1 MHLKTFDR
9 GSVGKMLSHYSRNIG
24 ERAHIDRDLPCYN
37 LAPHFD
43 RGIHGRYR
51 DLVKDIELG
60 PRSKPLADFVLTL
73 PRDFPM
79 ERQREFFEAAYEFL
93 EKEVG
98 RENVICGTVH
108 LDEPKARPHLHFAFV
123 PRVDTPEMTNDKS
136 RPLLWTKADERK
148 NPEHVAGTQKLDSR
162 GTPRWERVPR
172 LDDNGNPI
180 MRHTAVASK
189 MFSRSRL
196 KEIHPALEAHLCRAL
211 DMEKVGIMLDDDDDR
226 KKWSSLD
233 HDDFVKVTAAKA
245 KAEQETEQAK
255 AEAAMAMDRLESVQG
270 QELEAQEKG
279 QELETR
285 AQQGTDQAA
294 QARTRT
300 GELEREVE
308 RARGR
313 VERLEACLRRV
324 IAAVRQVPTALEMAA
339 HRLPEGFWA
348 ALKGFEDG
356 LKATEPEPEQEQET
370 KDEEWTLDDL
380 MENYSE
386 NYSEDDSYGNYRG
399 TRAGQ
404 DLDL

>member
-24 ERAHIDRDLPCYN
+24 ERAHIDKDLPCYN
-37 LAPHFD
+37 IAPYFD
-43 RGIHGRYR
+43 HGIHGRYR

-79 ERQREFFEAAYEFL
+79 ERQREFFEAAYGFL

-108 LDEPKARPHLHFAFV
+108 LDEPKARPHMHFAFV

-148 NPEHVAGTQKLDSR
+148 NPEHIAGTQKLDSR

-196 KEIHPALEAHLCRAL
+196 KEIHPALEAYLCQAL

-279 QELETR
+279 QELKTR

-356 LKATEPEPEQEQET
+356 LKATEPEPEQET

-380 MENYSE
+380 MENYLE
-386 NYSEDDSYGNYRG
+386 VDDSYGNYRSA
-399 TRAGQ
+399 RPGQ

>member
-1 MHLKTFDR
+1 MHLKTFDK
-9 GSVGKMLSHYSRNIG
+9 SAVGKMLSHYSRNIG

-51 DLVKDIELG
+51 DLIKDIELG

-73 PRDFPM
+73 PREFPM
-79 ERQREFFEAAYEFL
+79 ERQREFFEAAYGFL

-108 LDEPKARPHLHFAFV
+108 LDEPKARPHMHFAFV
-123 PRVDTPEMTNDKS
+123 PRVDTPEMTNDKT
-136 RPLLWTKADERK
+136 RPLLWTKADEKK
-148 NPEHVAGTQKLDSR
+148 NPEHIAGTQKLDSR

-196 KEIHPALEAHLCRAL
+196 KEIHPALEAHLCQAL
-211 DMEKVGIMLDDDDDR
+211 GMEKVGIMLDDDDER

-245 KAEQETEQAK
+245 KAEQQTEQAK
-255 AEAAMAMDRLESVQG
+255 VDAAAAQTRLEGVQG
-270 QELEAQEKG
+270 RELEAQEKH
-279 QELETR
+279 QELKTRVEQGKSET
-285 AQQGTDQAA
+285 A

-308 RARGR
+308 KARGN
-313 VERLEACLRRV
+313 VECLETRLRRV
-324 IAAVRQVPTALEMAA
+324 VAALRRVPAALEMAVHA
-339 HRLPEGFWA
+339 LPEGFTQA
-348 ALKGFEDG
+348 IKSFEDG
-356 LKATEPEPEQEQET
+356 LKAVEPEPEQEPEQE
-370 KDEEWTLDDL
+370 WSIDD
-380 MENYSE
+380 MID
-386 NYSEDDSYGNYRG
+386 NYSEDDFYGNYRSAR
-399 TRAGQ
+399 TGQ

>member
-1 MHLKTFDR
+1 MHLKTFDK
-9 GSVGKMLSHYSRNIG
+9 SAVGKMLSHYSRNIG
-24 ERAHIDRDLPCYN
+24 ERAHIDKDLPCYN

-43 RGIHGRYR
+43 HGIHGRYR

-79 ERQREFFEAAYEFL
+79 ERQREFFKAAYEFL

-108 LDEPKARPHLHFAFV
+108 LDEPKARPHMHFAFV

-148 NPEHVAGTQKLDSR
+148 NHEHIAGTQKLDSR

-189 MFSRSRL
+189 MFSRTRL
-196 KEIHPALEAHLCRAL
+196 KEIHPALEAHLCQAL

-233 HDDFVKVTAAKA
+233 HDDFVKVTSAKA
-245 KAEQETEQAK
+245 KAEQQAERAK
-255 AEAAMAMDRLESVQG
+255 AEAAAAQERLEGVQG
-270 QELEAQEKG
+270 RELEAQEKH
-279 QELETR
+279 QELKTRVEQGKGETAR
-285 AQQGTDQAA
+285 ARA
-294 QARTRT
+294 RT
-300 GELEREVE
+300 GELEQEVE
-308 RARGR
+308 KAQGN
-313 VERLEACLRRV
+313 VERLETALRRV
-324 IAAVRQVPTALEMAA
+324 VAAVRRVPAALEMAA
-339 HRLPEGFWA
+339 HALPEGFIKA
-348 ALKGFEDG
+348 IKSFEDG
-356 LKATEPEPEQEQET
+356 LKAREPEPEPAPEQAEQE
-370 KDEEWTLDDL
+370 WSLDD
-380 MENYSE
+380 MIE
-386 NYSEDDSYGNYRG
+386 NYSEDDFNGSYRG
-399 TRAGQ
+399 SCPGQ
-404 DLDL
+404 DLNL

>member
-1 MHLKTFDR
+1 MHLKTFDK

-24 ERAHIDRDLPCYN
+24 ERAHIDKDLPCYN
-37 LAPHFD
+37 IAPHFD

-73 PRDFPM
+73 PREFPM

-108 LDEPKARPHLHFAFV
+108 LDEPKARPHMHFAFV

-148 NPEHVAGTQKLDSR
+148 NPEHIAGTQKLDSR

-196 KEIHPALEAHLCRAL
+196 KEINPALEAHLCQAL
-211 DMEKVGIMLDDDDDR
+211 GMEKVGILLDDDDDR
-226 KKWSSLD
+226 KKWSALD
-233 HDDFVKVTAAKA
+233 HDDFVKVTSAKA
-245 KAEQETEQAK
+245 KAEQQTEQAK
-255 AEAAMAMDRLESVQG
+255 AEATAAQARLEGVQG
-270 QELEAQEKG
+270 RELEAQEKH
-279 QELETR
+279 QELKTR
-285 AQQGTDQAA
+285 VEQGKGEAA
-294 QARTRT
+294 RARART
-300 GELEREVE
+300 GELEQEVE
-308 RARGR
+308 KAQGN
-313 VERLEACLRRV
+313 VERLEAALRRV
-324 IAAVRQVPTALEMAA
+324 VAAVRRVPAALEMAA
-339 HRLPEGFWA
+339 QKLPEGFLQA
-348 ALKGFEDG
+348 IKSFEDG
-356 LKATEPEPEQEQET
+356 LKAREPEPEPEVEP
-370 KDEEWTLDDL
+370 EFEHESTLDEL

-386 NYSEDDSYGNYRG
+386 GDYSYGDYRG
-399 TRAGQ
+399 SCPGQ
-404 DLDL
+404 DIDL

>member
-1 MHLKTFDR
+1 MHLKTFDK

-24 ERAHIDRDLPCYN
+24 ERAHIDKDLPCYN
-37 LAPHFD
+37 IAPHFD

-73 PRDFPM
+73 PREFPM

-108 LDEPKARPHLHFAFV
+108 LDEPKARPHMHFAFV

-148 NPEHVAGTQKLDSR
+148 NPEHIAGTQKLDSR

-196 KEIHPALEAHLCRAL
+196 KEIHPALEAHLCQAL
-211 DMEKVGIMLDDDDDR
+211 GMEKVGILLDDDDDR
-226 KKWSSLD
+226 KKWSALD
-233 HDDFVKVTAAKA
+233 HDDFVKVTSAKA
-245 KAEQETEQAK
+245 KAEQQTEQAK
-255 AEAAMAMDRLESVQG
+255 AEATAAQARLEGVQG
-270 QELEAQEKG
+270 RELEAQEKH
-279 QELETR
+279 QELKTRVEQGKGETAR
-285 AQQGTDQAA
+285 ARA
-294 QARTRT
+294 RT
-300 GELEREVE
+300 GELEQEVE
-308 RARGR
+308 KAQGN
-313 VERLEACLRRV
+313 VERLEAALRRV
-324 IAAVRQVPTALEMAA
+324 VAAVRRVPAALEMAA
-339 HRLPEGFWA
+339 QALPEGFVKA
-348 ALKGFEDG
+348 IKSFEDG
-356 LKATEPEPEQEQET
+356 LKAREPEPEPAPEQE
-370 KDEEWTLDDL
+370 WSLDD
-380 MENYSE
+380 MIE
-386 NYSEDDSYGNYRG
+386 NYSEDDFNGSYRG
-399 TRAGQ
+399 PCPGQ
-404 DLDL
+404 DFNL

>member
-1 MHLKTFDR
+1 MHLKTFDK
-9 GSVGKMLSHYSRNIG
+9 SAVGKMLSHYSRNIG
-24 ERAHIDRDLPCYN
+24 ERAHIDKDLPCYN

-43 RGIHGRYR
+43 HGIHGRYR

-79 ERQREFFEAAYEFL
+79 ERQREFFKAAYEFL

-108 LDEPKARPHLHFAFV
+108 LDEPKARPHMHFAFV

-148 NPEHVAGTQKLDSR
+148 NPEHIAGTQKLDSR

-189 MFSRSRL
+189 MFSRTRL
-196 KEIHPALEAHLCRAL
+196 KEIHPALEAHLCQAL

-233 HDDFVKVTAAKA
+233 HDDFVKVTSAKA
-245 KAEQETEQAK
+245 KAEQQAERAN
-255 AEAAMAMDRLESVQG
+255 AEAAAAQERLEGVQG
-270 QELEAQEKG
+270 RELEAQEKH
-279 QELETR
+279 QELKTRVEQGKGETAR
-285 AQQGTDQAA
+285 ARA
-294 QARTRT
+294 RT
-300 GELEREVE
+300 GELEQEVE
-308 RARGR
+308 KAQGN
-313 VERLEACLRRV
+313 VERLETRLRRV
-324 IAAVRQVPTALEMAA
+324 VAALRRVPAALEMAVHA
-339 HRLPEGFWA
+339 LPEGFIKA
-348 ALKGFEDG
+348 IKSFEDG
-356 LKATEPEPEQEQET
+356 LKAREPEPEPAPEQAEQE
-370 KDEEWTLDDL
+370 WSLDD
-380 MENYSE
+380 MIE
-386 NYSEDDSYGNYRG
+386 NYSEDDFNGSYRG
-399 TRAGQ
+399 SCPGQ
-404 DLDL
+404 DLNL

>member
-1 MHLKTFDR
+1 MHLKTFDK

-51 DLVKDIELG
+51 DLVKDIDLG

-79 ERQREFFEAAYEFL
+79 ERQREFFEAAYDFL

-108 LDEPKARPHLHFAFV
+108 LDEPKARPHMHFAFV

-172 LDDNGNPI
+172 LDENGNPI

-189 MFSRSRL
+189 MFSRTRL

-211 DMEKVGIMLDDDDDR
+211 GMEKVGIMLDDDDDR

-255 AEAAMAMDRLESVQG
+255 AEAAVAMDRLESVQG
-270 QELEAQEKG
+270 QEQGAEKKG
-279 QELETR
+279 EELTARVEQGKSETAR
-285 AQQGTDQAA
+285 ARA
-294 QARTRT
+294 RT

-308 RARGR
+308 KAQGN
-313 VERLEACLRRV
+313 VERLEAALRRV
-324 IAAVRQVPTALEMAA
+324 VAAVRRVPAALEMAA
-339 HRLPEGFWA
+339 QKLPEGFLQA
-348 ALKGFEDG
+348 IKSFEDG
-356 LKATEPEPEQEQET
+356 LKVREPEPEPETEPEFEQEL
-370 KDEEWTLDDL
+370 TLDEL

-386 NYSEDDSYGNYRG
+386 GDYEDGSYRG
-399 TRAGQ
+399 SRTGQ

>member
-1 MHLKTFDR
+1 MHLKTFDK
-9 GSVGKMLSHYSRNIG
+9 SAVGKMLSHYSRNIG
-24 ERAHIDRDLPCYN
+24 ERAHIDKDLPCYN

-43 RGIHGRYR
+43 HGIHGRYR

-79 ERQREFFEAAYEFL
+79 ERQREFFKAAYEFL

-108 LDEPKARPHLHFAFV
+108 LDEPKARPHMHFAFV

-148 NPEHVAGTQKLDSR
+148 NHEHIAGTQKLDSR

-189 MFSRSRL
+189 MFSRTRL
-196 KEIHPALEAHLCRAL
+196 KEIHPALEAHLCQAL

-233 HDDFVKVTAAKA
+233 HDDFVKVTSAKA
-245 KAEQETEQAK
+245 KAEQQAERAK
-255 AEAAMAMDRLESVQG
+255 AEAAAAQERLEGVQG
-270 QELEAQEKG
+270 RELEAQEKH
-279 QELETR
+279 QELKTRVEQGKGETAR
-285 AQQGTDQAA
+285 ARA
-294 QARTRT
+294 RT
-300 GELEREVE
+300 GELEQEVE
-308 RARGR
+308 KAQGN
-313 VERLEACLRRV
+313 VERLEARLRRV
-324 IAAVRQVPTALEMAA
+324 VAALRRVPAALEMAA
-339 HRLPEGFWA
+339 HALPEGFV
-348 ALKGFEDG
+348 KTIKSFKDG
-356 LKATEPEPEQEQET
+356 LKAREPEPEPAPEQAEQE
-370 KDEEWTLDDL
+370 WSLDD
-380 MENYSE
+380 MIE
-386 NYSEDDSYGNYRG
+386 NYSEDDFNGGYRG
-399 TRAGQ
+399 SCPGQ
-404 DLDL
+404 DLNL

>member
-24 ERAHIDRDLPCYN
+24 QRKHIDRDLPCYN

-51 DLVKDIELG
+51 DLIKDIELG
-60 PRSKPLADFVLTL
+60 PRSKPLADFILTL

-108 LDEPKARPHLHFAFV
+108 LDEPKARPRMHFAFV
-123 PRVDTPEMTNDKS
+123 PRVDTPEMTNDKTK
-136 RPLLWTKADERK
+136 PLLWTKADERK

-189 MFSRSRL
+189 MFSRTRL
-196 KEIHPALEAHLCRAL
+196 KEIHPALEAHMCREL
-211 DMEKVGIMLDDDDDR
+211 GMEKVGIMLDDDDDR
-226 KKWSSLD
+226 KKWSALD

-255 AEAAMAMDRLESVQG
+255 AEAAVAMDRLESVQE
-270 QELEAQEKG
+270 QELEAQEKS

-285 AQQGTDQAA
+285 AEQGKGETAA
-294 QARTRT
+294 ARTRT
-300 GELEREVE
+300 GELEREVGQ
-308 RARGR
+308 ARGR
-313 VERLEACLRRV
+313 VERLETRLRRV
-324 IAAVRQVPTALEMAA
+324 VAALRRVPAALEMAA
-339 HRLPEGFWA
+339 QKLPEGFIQA
-348 ALKGFEDG
+348 IKSFEDG
-356 LKATEPEPEQEQET
+356 MKAVEPEPEPEPEH
-370 KDEEWTLDDL
+370 EWSLDD
-380 MENYSE
+380 MIENYR
-386 NYSEDDSYGNYRG
+386 EDDSYGDYRG
-399 TRAGQ
+399 SCPGQ
-404 DLDL
+404 DIDL

>member
-1 MHLKTFDR
+1 MHLKTFDK

-37 LAPHFD
+37 LAPTFD
-43 RGIHGRYR
+43 RGIHGRYH

-73 PRDFPM
+73 PREFPM

-108 LDEPKARPHLHFAFV
+108 LDEPKARPHMHFAFV
-123 PRVDTPEMTNDKS
+123 PRVDTPEMTNDKTK
-136 RPLLWTKADERK
+136 PLLWTKADERK

-189 MFSRSRL
+189 MFSRARL

-211 DMEKVGIMLDDDDDR
+211 DIEKVGILLDDDDDR
-226 KKWSSLD
+226 KKWSALD

-255 AEAAMAMDRLESVQG
+255 AEAAVAMDRLESVQG

-279 QELETR
+279 QELEAR

-300 GELEREVE
+300 GELEREVGQ
-308 RARGR
+308 ARGR

-324 IAAVRQVPTALEMAA
+324 IAAVRQVPTALEIAA
-339 HRLPEGFWA
+339 HKLPEGFWA

-356 LKATEPEPEQEQET
+356 LKATEPEQET

-386 NYSEDDSYGNYRG
+386 DDSYGNYRSA
-399 TRAGQ
+399 RPGQ

>member
-211 DMEKVGIMLDDDDDR
+211 NMEKVGIMLDDDDDR

-255 AEAAMAMDRLESVQG
+255 AEAAVAMDRLESVQG

-279 QELETR
+279 QELEAR
-285 AQQGTDQAA
+285 AQQGTGETAA
-294 QARTRT
+294 ARTRT

-308 RARGR
+308 QARGR
-313 VERLEACLRRV
+313 VERLETCLRRV
-324 IAAVRQVPTALEMAA
+324 IAAVRQVPTALEMAV
-339 HRLPEGFWA
+339 HKLPEGFWA
-348 ALKGFEDG
+348 AMKGFEDG
-356 LKATEPEPEQEQET
+356 LKATEPEPEQET

-386 NYSEDDSYGNYRG
+386 NYSEDDSYGNYRSA
-399 TRAGQ
+399 RPGQ

>member
-1 MHLKTFDR
+1 MHLKTFDK
-9 GSVGKMLSHYSRNIG
+9 SAVGKMLSHYSRNIG
-24 ERAHIDRDLPCYN
+24 ERAHIDKDLPCYN

-43 RGIHGRYR
+43 HGIHGRYR

-79 ERQREFFEAAYEFL
+79 ERQREFFKAAYEFL

-108 LDEPKARPHLHFAFV
+108 LDEPKARPHMHFAFV

-148 NPEHVAGTQKLDSR
+148 NPEHIAGTQKLDSR

-189 MFSRSRL
+189 MFSRTRL
-196 KEIHPALEAHLCRAL
+196 KEIHPALEAHLCQAL

-233 HDDFVKVTAAKA
+233 HDDFVKVTSAKA
-245 KAEQETEQAK
+245 KAEQQAERAN
-255 AEAAMAMDRLESVQG
+255 AEAAAAQERLEGVQG
-270 QELEAQEKG
+270 RELEAQEKH
-279 QELETR
+279 QELKTRVEQGKGETAR
-285 AQQGTDQAA
+285 ARA
-294 QARTRT
+294 RT
-300 GELEREVE
+300 GELEQEVE
-308 RARGR
+308 KAQGN
-313 VERLEACLRRV
+313 VERLETRLRRV
-324 IAAVRQVPTALEMAA
+324 VAALRRVPAALEMAA
-339 HRLPEGFWA
+339 HALPEGFIKA
-348 ALKGFEDG
+348 IKSFEDG
-356 LKATEPEPEQEQET
+356 LKAREPEPEPAPEQAEQE
-370 KDEEWTLDDL
+370 WSLDD
-380 MENYSE
+380 MIE
-386 NYSEDDSYGNYRG
+386 NYSEDDFNGSYRG
-399 TRAGQ
+399 SCPGQ
-404 DLDL
+404 DLNL

>member
-1 MHLKTFDR
+1 MHLKTFDK
-9 GSVGKMLSHYSRNIG
+9 SAVGKMLSHYSRNIG

-51 DLVKDIELG
+51 DLIKDIELG

-73 PRDFPM
+73 PREFPM
-79 ERQREFFEAAYEFL
+79 ERQREFFEAAYGFL

-108 LDEPKARPHLHFAFV
+108 LDEPKARPHMHFAFV
-123 PRVDTPEMTNDKS
+123 PRVDTPEMTNDKT
-136 RPLLWTKADERK
+136 RPLLWTKADEKK
-148 NPEHVAGTQKLDSR
+148 NPEHIAGTQKLDSR

-196 KEIHPALEAHLCRAL
+196 KEIHPALEAHLCQAL
-211 DMEKVGIMLDDDDDR
+211 GMEKVGIMLDDDDER

-245 KAEQETEQAK
+245 KAEQQTEQAK
-255 AEAAMAMDRLESVQG
+255 VDASAAQTRLEGVQG
-270 QELEAQEKG
+270 RELEAQEKH
-279 QELETR
+279 QELKTRVEQGKSET
-285 AQQGTDQAA
+285 A

-308 RARGR
+308 KARGN
-313 VERLEACLRRV
+313 VERLETRLRRV
-324 IAAVRQVPTALEMAA
+324 VAALRRVPAALEMAVHA
-339 HRLPEGFWA
+339 LPEGFTQA
-348 ALKGFEDG
+348 IKSFEDG
-356 LKATEPEPEQEQET
+356 LKAVEPEPEPEPEQEPEQE
-370 KDEEWTLDDL
+370 WSIDD
-380 MENYSE
+380 MID
-386 NYSEDDSYGNYRG
+386 NYSEDDFYGNYRSAR
-399 TRAGQ
+399 TGQ

>member
-1 MHLKTFDR
+1 MHLKTFDK
-9 GSVGKMLSHYSRNIG
+9 SAVGKMLSHYSRNIG

-51 DLVKDIELG
+51 DLIKDIDLG

-73 PRDFPM
+73 PREFPM

-108 LDEPKARPHLHFAFV
+108 LDEPKARPHMHFAFV
-123 PRVDTPEMTNDKS
+123 PRVDTPEMTNDKTK
-136 RPLLWTKADERK
+136 PLLWTKADERK

-172 LDDNGNPI
+172 LDDNGDPI

-189 MFSRSRL
+189 MFSRTRL

-211 DMEKVGIMLDDDDDR
+211 GMEKVGIMLDDDDDR

-233 HDDFVKVTAAKA
+233 HDDFVKVTSAKA
-245 KAEQETEQAK
+245 KAERETKQAK
-255 AEAAMAMDRLESVQG
+255 AEAAVAMDRLESVQG
-270 QELEAQEKG
+270 RERAAQEKG

-285 AQQGTDQAA
+285 VEQGKGET
-294 QARTRT
+294 ARARART

-308 RARGR
+308 KAQSN
-313 VERLEACLRRV
+313 VERLEAALRRV
-324 IAAVRQVPTALEMAA
+324 VAAVRRVPAALEMAA
-339 HRLPEGFWA
+339 QAMPEGFIKA
-348 ALKGFEDG
+348 IKSFEDG
-356 LKATEPEPEQEQET
+356 LKAAEPEPEPEPEP
-370 KDEEWTLDDL
+370 EREWTLDD
-380 MENYSE
+380 MIENYSE
-386 NYSEDDSYGNYRG
+386 VASYGSYRG
-399 TRAGQ
+399 SRTGQ

>member
-1 MHLKTFDR
+1 MHLRTFDK
-9 GSVGKMLSHYSRNIG
+9 SAVGKMLSHYSRNIG
-24 ERAHIDRDLPCYN
+24 ERAHIDKDLPCYN

-43 RGIHGRYR
+43 HGIHGRYR

-79 ERQREFFEAAYEFL
+79 ERQREFFKAAYEFL

-108 LDEPKARPHLHFAFV
+108 LDEPKARPHMHFAFV

-148 NPEHVAGTQKLDSR
+148 NPEHIAGTQKLDSR

-189 MFSRSRL
+189 MFSRTRL
-196 KEIHPALEAHLCRAL
+196 KEIHPALEAHLCQAL

-233 HDDFVKVTAAKA
+233 HDDFVKVTSAKA
-245 KAEQETEQAK
+245 KAEQQAERAK
-255 AEAAMAMDRLESVQG
+255 AEAAAAQERLEGVQG
-270 QELEAQEKG
+270 RELEAQEKH

-285 AQQGTDQAA
+285 VEQGKGET
-294 QARTRT
+294 ARARART
-300 GELEREVE
+300 GELEQEVE
-308 RARGR
+308 KAQGN
-313 VERLEACLRRV
+313 VERLEAALRRV
-324 IAAVRQVPTALEMAA
+324 VAAVRRVPAALEMAA
-339 HRLPEGFWA
+339 HALPEGFIKA
-348 ALKGFEDG
+348 IKSFEDG
-356 LKATEPEPEQEQET
+356 LKAREPEPEPAPEQE
-370 KDEEWTLDDL
+370 WSLDD
-380 MENYSE
+380 MIE
-386 NYSEDDSYGNYRG
+386 NYSEDDFNGSYRG
-399 TRAGQ
+399 SCPGQ
-404 DLDL
+404 DLNL

>member
-1 MHLKTFDR
+1 MHLKTFDK
-9 GSVGKMLSHYSRNIG
+9 SAVGKMLSHYSRNIG

-37 LAPHFD
+37 LAPTFD

-73 PRDFPM
+73 PREFPM

-108 LDEPKARPHLHFAFV
+108 LDEPKARPHMHFAFV
-123 PRVDTPEMTNDKS
+123 PRVDTPEMTNDKTK
-136 RPLLWTKADERK
+136 PLLWTKADERK

-189 MFSRSRL
+189 MFSRARL
-196 KEIHPALEAHLCRAL
+196 KEIHPALEARLCRAL
-211 DMEKVGIMLDDDDDR
+211 DMEKVGILLDDDDDR
-226 KKWSSLD
+226 KKWSALD

-255 AEAAMAMDRLESVQG
+255 AEAAVAMDRLESVQ
-270 QELEAQEKG
+270 QEQCQAQEKG

-294 QARTRT
+294 QARART
-300 GELEREVE
+300 GELEKEVKELREHV
-308 RARGR
+308 GG
-313 VERLEACLRRV
+313 LETALRRV
-324 IAAVRQVPTALEMAA
+324 VAALRRVPAALEMAA
-339 HRLPEGFWA
+339 QKLPEGFLQA
-348 ALKGFEDG
+348 IKSFEDG
-356 LKATEPEPEQEQET
+356 MKAVEPEREPEP
-370 KDEEWTLDDL
+370 EEWTLDD
-380 MENYSE
+380 MIENYSE
-386 NYSEDDSYGNYRG
+386 GDYGNGNYRG
-399 TRAGQ
+399 TRGEQ
-404 DLDL
+404 DIDL

>member
-1 MHLKTFDR
+1 MHLKTFDK
-9 GSVGKMLSHYSRNIG
+9 SAVGKMLSHYSRNIG

-51 DLVKDIELG
+51 DLIKDIELG

-73 PRDFPM
+73 PREFPM
-79 ERQREFFEAAYEFL
+79 ERQREFFEAAYGFL

-108 LDEPKARPHLHFAFV
+108 LDEPKARPHMHFAFV
-123 PRVDTPEMTNDKS
+123 PRVDTPEMTNDKT
-136 RPLLWTKADERK
+136 RPLLWTKADEKK
-148 NPEHVAGTQKLDSR
+148 NPEHIAGTQKLDSR

-196 KEIHPALEAHLCRAL
+196 KEIHPALEAHLCQAL
-211 DMEKVGIMLDDDDDR
+211 GMEKVGIMLDDDDER

-245 KAEQETEQAK
+245 KAEQQTEQAK
-255 AEAAMAMDRLESVQG
+255 VDAAAQTRLEGVQG
-270 QELEAQEKG
+270 RELEAQEKH
-279 QELETR
+279 QELKTRVEQGKSET
-285 AQQGTDQAA
+285 A

-308 RARGR
+308 KARGN
-313 VERLEACLRRV
+313 VERLETRLRRV
-324 IAAVRQVPTALEMAA
+324 VAALRRVPAALEMAVHA
-339 HRLPEGFWA
+339 LPEGFTQA
-348 ALKGFEDG
+348 IKSFEDG
-356 LKATEPEPEQEQET
+356 LKAVEPEPEQEPEQE
-370 KDEEWTLDDL
+370 WSIDD
-380 MENYSE
+380 MID
-386 NYSEDDSYGNYRG
+386 NYSEDDFYGNYRSAR
-399 TRAGQ
+399 TGQ

>member
-1 MHLKTFDR
+1 MHLKTFDK
-9 GSVGKMLSHYSRNIG
+9 SAVGKMLSHYSRNIG

-51 DLVKDIELG
+51 DLIKDIELG

-73 PRDFPM
+73 PREFPM
-79 ERQREFFEAAYEFL
+79 ERQREFFEAAYGFL

-108 LDEPKARPHLHFAFV
+108 LDEPKARPHMHFAFV
-123 PRVDTPEMTNDKS
+123 PRVDTPEMTNDKT
-136 RPLLWTKADERK
+136 RPLLWTKADEKK
-148 NPEHVAGTQKLDSR
+148 NPEHIAGTQKLDSR

-196 KEIHPALEAHLCRAL
+196 KEIHPALEAHLCQAL
-211 DMEKVGIMLDDDDDR
+211 GMEKVGIMLDDDDER

-245 KAEQETEQAK
+245 KAEQQTEQAK
-255 AEAAMAMDRLESVQG
+255 VDAAAAQTRLEGVQG
-270 QELEAQEKG
+270 RELEAQEKH
-279 QELETR
+279 QELKTRVEQGKSET
-285 AQQGTDQAA
+285 A

-308 RARGR
+308 KARGN
-313 VERLEACLRRV
+313 VERLEARLRRV
-324 IAAVRQVPTALEMAA
+324 VAALRRVPAALEMAVHA
-339 HRLPEGFWA
+339 LPEGFTQA
-348 ALKGFEDG
+348 IKSFEDG
-356 LKATEPEPEQEQET
+356 LKAVEPEPEQEPEQE
-370 KDEEWTLDDL
+370 WSIDD
-380 MENYSE
+380 MID
-386 NYSEDDSYGNYRG
+386 NYSEDDFYGNYRSAR
-399 TRAGQ
+399 TGQ

>member
-1 MHLKTFDR
+1 MHLKTFDK
-9 GSVGKMLSHYSRNIG
+9 SAVGKMLSHYSRNIG

-51 DLVKDIELG
+51 DLIKDIELG

-73 PRDFPM
+73 PREFPM
-79 ERQREFFEAAYEFL
+79 ERQREFFEAAYGFL

-108 LDEPKARPHLHFAFV
+108 LDEPKARPHMHFAFV
-123 PRVDTPEMTNDKS
+123 PRVDTPEMTNDKT
-136 RPLLWTKADERK
+136 RPLLWTKADEKK
-148 NPEHVAGTQKLDSR
+148 NPEHIAGTQKLDSR

-196 KEIHPALEAHLCRAL
+196 KEIHPALEAHLCQAL
-211 DMEKVGIMLDDDDDR
+211 GMEKVGIMLDDDDER

-245 KAEQETEQAK
+245 KAEQQTEQAK
-255 AEAAMAMDRLESVQG
+255 VDAAAAQTRLEGVQG
-270 QELEAQEKG
+270 RELEAQEKH
-279 QELETR
+279 QELKTRVEQGKSET
-285 AQQGTDQAA
+285 A

-308 RARGR
+308 KARGN
-313 VERLEACLRRV
+313 VERLETRLRRV
-324 IAAVRQVPTALEMAA
+324 VAALRRVPAALEMAVHA
-339 HRLPEGFWA
+339 LPEGFTQA
-348 ALKGFEDG
+348 IKSFEDG
-356 LKATEPEPEQEQET
+356 LKAVEPEPEQEPEQE
-370 KDEEWTLDDL
+370 WSIDD
-380 MENYSE
+380 MID
-386 NYSEDDSYGNYRG
+386 NYSEDDFYGNYRSAR
-399 TRAGQ
+399 TGQ

>member
-1 MHLKTFDR
+1 MHLKTFDK

-24 ERAHIDRDLPCYN
+24 ERAHIDKDLPCYN
-37 LAPHFD
+37 IAPHFD

-108 LDEPKARPHLHFAFV
+108 LDEPKARPHMHFAFV
-123 PRVDTPEMTNDKS
+123 PRVDTPEMTNDKTK
-136 RPLLWTKADERK
+136 PLLWTKADERK

-172 LDDNGNPI
+172 LDDSGNPI

-196 KEIHPALEAHLCRAL
+196 KEIHPALEAHLCQAL
-211 DMEKVGIMLDDDDDR
+211 GMEKVGILLDDDDDR
-226 KKWSSLD
+226 KKWSALD
-233 HDDFVKVTAAKA
+233 HDDFVKVTSAKA
-245 KAEQETEQAK
+245 KAEQQTEQAK
-255 AEAAMAMDRLESVQG
+255 AEATAAQARLESVQG
-270 QELEAQEKG
+270 QEQSAEKKG
-279 QELETR
+279 EELTAR

-300 GELEREVE
+300 GELEREVT
-308 RARGR
+308 RARAHVG
-313 VERLEACLRRV
+313 RLEAAVGALR
-324 IAAVRQVPTALEMAA
+324 TALASIPAVMDMAA
-339 HRLPEGFWA
+339 HRVAEGFKKA
-348 ALKGFEDG
+348 MTALQAG
-356 LKATEPEPEQEQET
+356 LLAHEPEPEPEPEP
-370 KDEEWTLDDL
+370 KPEPEHEWSLDEL

-386 NYSEDDSYGNYRG
+386 GDYGNGDFGSVRSTNDY
-399 TRAGQ
+399 
-404 DLDL
+404 DL